1 MRHCALKTNVMTGR
15 KRILIV
21 DDELA
26 MGNMLAACCDLWG
39 LDPTVVTT
47 GAEALQIL
55 EHTTPDLIL
64 TDFMMPGMSGHE
76 FTRRAR
82 ASGRLRDVPVVLT
95 SSAPDAAS
103 RDSPADAFLRKPFD
117 LDEVEK
123 VVRECLNRT
132 PPGRR

>member
-1 MRHCALKTNVMTGR
+1 MASK

-39 LDPTVVTT
+39 LEPIVVTT

-55 EHTTPDLIL
+55 EHSTPDLIL

-76 FTRRAR
+76 FCRRAR
-82 ASGRLRDVPVVLT
+82 AGGRLQEVPLILT
-95 SSAPDAAS
+95 SSAPEAAA
-103 RDSPADAFLRKPFD
+103 RDSPADALLPKPFD
-117 LDEVEK
+117 LDEVE
-123 VVRECLNRT
+123 RILRQHLNRT
-132 PPGRR
+132 SLERS